1 MIYSLAYPCFTIFS
15 DMTKTHEELNFLER
29 VFLKNGHPLP
39 FMDKCFKTVN
49 KKLVIK

>member
-29 VFLKNGHPLP
+29 VFLKNGTLCHLL
-39 FMDKCFKTVN
+39 TNV
-49 KKLVIK
+49 LRRLIKSWS